1 MCCWN
6 NCLRELCKELLG
18 VEISKQQQSSYWG
31 ADTLSKNQIKYAAN
45 DVLYLHRIKEALD
58 TILENEKRSYLLK
71 PIFKFLPTRV
81 KLDLLGW
88 DSTDIYSHS

>member
-18 VEISKQQQSSYWG
+18 GEISKQQQSSYWG

-58 TILENEKRSYLLK
+58 TILENEIGGKLLAEEVH
-71 PIFKFLPTRV
+71 ITEEHLRQ
-81 KLDLLGW
+81 
-88 DSTDIYSHS
+88 